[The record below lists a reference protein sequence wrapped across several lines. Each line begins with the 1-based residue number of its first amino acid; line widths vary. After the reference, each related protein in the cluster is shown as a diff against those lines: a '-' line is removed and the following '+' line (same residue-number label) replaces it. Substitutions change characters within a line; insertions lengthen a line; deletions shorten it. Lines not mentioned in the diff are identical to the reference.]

1 MIGEHAES
9 YDVVVVGGGPAGLA
23 GALML
28 GRSRRSVLVIDDG
41 HPRNAPAAGVHGYLG
56 REGIAP
62 AELLAIG
69 HDEVRHYG
77 VETLSARV
85 ESARAAG
92 DGFVVELADARTV
105 RARRLLVTTGL
116 TDQLPELPGMAER
129 WGRDVLH
136 CPYCHGWEVRDR
148 AIVVLGLVAMSAHQA
163 QLFRQLSDRVTYL
176 VHDAPVPDAEQRQ
189 RLDVRGIT
197 VVDGRAAGLEVIDD
211 ALVGLRLTTGE
222 LIGCDA
228 VVIGARVKANSAVL
242 SSLGVGTEAHPSGMG
257 EFVPADETGRTSV
270 PGVYV
275 AGNVTTINGQV
286 STSASAGAW
295 AGAMINMNLI
305 EGEIETALE
314 SESAAASA
322 SELPSR

>member
-1 MIGEHAES
+1 MTEEHAES
-9 YDVVVVGGGPAGLA
+9 YDAVVVGGGPAGLA

-69 HDEVRHYG
+69 RDEVRQYG
-77 VETLSARV
+77 VGVMSARV

-92 DGFVVELADARTV
+92 DGFVVELADGSTV

-116 TDQLPELPGMAER
+116 TDQLPELPGMSER

-163 QLFRQLSDRVTYL
+163 QLFRQLSDRITYL
-176 VHDAPVPDAEQRQ
+176 VHDGPAPDAEQRA
-189 RLDVRGIT
+189 RLTARSIT
-197 VVDGRAAGLEVIDD
+197 VVDGRAAGLEVVDD
-211 ALVGLRLTTGE
+211 ALVGVRLTTGE
-222 LIGCDA
+222 LLGGDA
-228 VVIGARVKANSAVL
+228 LVIGARVKANSAVL
-242 SSLGVGTEAHPSGMG
+242 SSLGVGTEEHPSGMG

-270 PGVYV
+270 PGVYG

-305 EGEIETALE
+305 EGEIEAE
-314 SESAAASA
+314 MSNG
-322 SELPSR
+322 